1 MSQST
6 VTDAVAPGN
15 IQAVVLML
23 QMTACTLVALLMTIF
38 PAEEARKR
46 ILPAET
52 EDKWEVL

>member
-1 MSQST
+1 M
-6 VTDAVAPGN
+6 TDAVAPGN

-23 QMTACTLVALLMTIF
+23 QMTAHTLVALLTTIF

-46 ILPAET
+46 MLPAET